1 MRGKKGG
8 EMLSEG
14 LAPWSLSS
22 FCVCLQEPS
31 LVVHYGKETCFVLFD
46 VVCLMHV
53 VKDGVLKRYC

>member
-14 LAPWSLSS
+14 LRMFTGAISGRSLW
-22 FCVCLQEPS
+22 QGN
-31 LVVHYGKETCFVLFD
+31 LVVLFD